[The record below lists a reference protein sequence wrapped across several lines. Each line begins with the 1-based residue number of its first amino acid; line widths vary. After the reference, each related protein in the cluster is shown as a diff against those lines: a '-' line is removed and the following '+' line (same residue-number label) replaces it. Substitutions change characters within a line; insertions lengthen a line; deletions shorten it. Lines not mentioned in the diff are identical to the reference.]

1 MNRVA
6 DSSAGVRKKL
16 RELAQ
21 FIDFGVEEEVPEPGN
36 QAACLPSKAQ
46 RSRLLVKYSPRMCCV
61 LTKQKG
67 SFSPTEWGGVLAKGP
82 TKARQRWER
91 GLDLPPLWG
100 SSRSSSI

>member
-16 RELAQ
+16 RESAQ

-46 RSRLLVKYSPRMCCV
+46 RSRLLVKYSPRSVAC
-61 LTKQKG
+61 LPNKRAASLLQNGEG
-67 SFSPTEWGGVLAKGP
+67 S
-82 TKARQRWER
+82 
-91 GLDLPPLWG
+91 
-100 SSRSSSI
+100 